1 MQFLL
6 NLIQSIFA
14 LAAIVPFA
22 TFVILYFILNRY
34 MEDKKKAKSITI
46 DVTTALLI
54 VIVSAMF
61 DVIFEPAI
69 KGIWIVLFAFLVALG
84 LAGGAQTRSRGQVNL
99 MRTFRMI
106 WRVGFLLMCLLYVM
120 FLFIGIGQSFFK
132 V

>member
-6 NLIQSIFA
+6 NLVQSIFA

-61 DVIFEPAI
+61 DVIFEPGI
-69 KGIWIVLFAFLVALG
+69 KGIWIVLFAFLVAFG
-84 LAGGAQTRSRGQVNL
+84 LAGGAQTRNRGQVNL
-99 MRTFRMI
+99 MKTFRAI
-106 WRVGFLLMCLLYVM
+106 WRVSFLLMCLLYIM